1 MNNDFFRILLM
12 GIIIYQFCKITFK
25 PRIIEGLPPTSL
37 NWSTIDNPKG
47 KSMINNGGLNILDQG
62 VCGTCVPYSIASLL
76 SCHYNIHMSSSGGGL
91 ISITPQSIIDI
102 ILRYNDPPIY
112 HNYNEIPID
121 KFMTSIITG
130 TAGRCNINIPDLPDF
145 PPTLDCGY
153 RTSGSSTAS
162 SQQNLLDYLH
172 CLKNPDTCTSELGR
186 TIPRTTGTKYN
197 FPLLK
202 SNPTR
207 RDAVIFQTI
216 TNTCIKRVLFNEDLE
231 TIQNTNYMYTEHFT
245 PDSFVDFNFNLTSP
259 FAIYTGW
266 ESVDISNFKRIIKEN
281 LKGGPLAIEIHVNEE
296 SSFDSQGLINLQ
308 NGAAA
313 TPDRNL
319 LQVTDQTGKIHT
331 NHALLIIGY
340 EIQGPDEFLIL
351 LNSWPPSLASGDTS
365 GTLQNYITNNISFQ
379 HLLDHFKTMENP
391 PHEIKGIQIIKET
404 HEKTIVEIIEETL
417 KEVSERHPI
426 IFLILILL
434 FVFLVMTLVYV
445 LNKKS
450 TPEWEELDRTR
461 SVDSDGDPVEMP

>member
-1 MNNDFFRILLM
+1 MDLFRILLL
-12 GIIIYQFCKITFK
+12 GIIIYKFGKITFK

-62 VCGTCVPYSIASLL
+62 FCGTCVPYSIASLL

-130 TAGRCNINIPDLPDF
+130 TAWSCNINIPDLPDF

-162 SQQNLLDYLH
+162 SQKKLLDYLH

-207 RDAVIFQTI
+207 EDAVIFQTI
-216 TNTCIKRVLFNEDLE
+216 TNTCIKRVLFNEDLI

-266 ESVDISNFKRIIKEN
+266 ESVDIANFKRIIKEN
-281 LKGGPLAIEIHVNEE
+281 LEGGPLAIEIHTNEE
-296 SSFDSQGLINLQ
+296 SSYDSQGLINLQ
-308 NGAAA
+308 NGANSL
-313 TPDRNL
+313 DRNL
-319 LQVTDQTGKIHT
+319 LQVTENGKIHT

-340 EIQGPDEFLIL
+340 EIQGTDEFLIL
-351 LNSWPPSLASGDTS
+351 LNSWPPNLASGDPS

-379 HLLDHFKTMENP
+379 HLLDHFKTIENP

-404 HEKTIVEIIEETL
+404 HEETIGEIIEETL
-417 KEVSERHPI
+417 KEESEGHPI
-426 IFLILILL
+426 KFLFLILFI
-434 FVFLVMTLVYV
+434 VFLAMTLVYYS
-445 LNKKS
+445 NKKS
-450 TPEWEELDRTR
+450 TTEWVELDRSY
-461 SVDSDGDPVEMP
+461 SVDSDDSPVELP